1 MEGVDLT
8 VAEEALGAIARKAI
22 DRKTGARGLRSIM
35 EAILLDT
42 MFELPSLE
50 GVQQVT
56 ISQKVVEGTTGP
68 LYTYAARAG
77 EEHSASRRLL

>member
-1 MEGVDLT
+1 MEGVGLT

-42 MFELPSLE
+42 MFDLSSLE
-50 GVQQVT
+50 GVAEVM
-56 ISQKVVEGTTGP
+56 ISGQVVEGSAGP
-68 LYTYAARAG
+68 LYIYAARSDGVRAT
-77 EEHSASRRLL
+77 